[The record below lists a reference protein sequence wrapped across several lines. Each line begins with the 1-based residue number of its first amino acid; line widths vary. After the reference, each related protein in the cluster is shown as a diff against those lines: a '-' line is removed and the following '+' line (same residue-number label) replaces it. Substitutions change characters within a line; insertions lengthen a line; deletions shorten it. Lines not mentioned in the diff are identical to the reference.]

1 MSHYKG
7 LAVASLFRENALG
20 QRTPL
25 GPSRG
30 RSVPDRDEH
39 RQTSRAIARQERHS
53 SGLLAVRSPNL
64 SEVFQ
69 KALTEYRPATDWPAV
84 EVAGLTRNPRGKI
97 AVVGH
102 QSLTVLSLIIFLV
115 RRMPLRSRR
124 SRSFVTHSSGRAVSS
139 RCRAITMTHSRRV
152 DEFVHGGARH

>member
-69 KALTEYRPATDWPAV
+69 KALTEYRPVTDWPAV
-84 EVAGLTRNPRGKI
+84 EVAGLTRNPKGKI

-115 RRMPLRSRR
+115 QRMRS
-124 SRSFVTHSSGRAVSS
+124 
-139 RCRAITMTHSRRV
+139 
-152 DEFVHGGARH
+152 

>member
-1 MSHYKG
+1 MRS
-7 LAVASLFRENALG
+7 ANA
-20 QRTPL
+20 PL
-25 GPSRG
+25 GRSRG

-69 KALTEYRPATDWPAV
+69 KALTEYRPVTDWPAV

-102 QSLTVLSLIIFLV
+102 QSLTVLSLIIFLA
-115 RRMPLRSRR
+115 RQACAFLR
-124 SRSFVTHSSGRAVSS
+124 HPQLIG
-139 RCRAITMTHSRRV
+139 H
-152 DEFVHGGARH
+152 